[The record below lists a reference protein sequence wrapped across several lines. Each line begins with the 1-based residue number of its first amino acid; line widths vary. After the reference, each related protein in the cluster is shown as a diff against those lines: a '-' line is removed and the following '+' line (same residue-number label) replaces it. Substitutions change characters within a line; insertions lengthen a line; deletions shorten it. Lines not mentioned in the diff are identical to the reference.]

1 MYTLNEKEQ
10 SILDASLK
18 LFVENGFHG
27 TSTAQIAKEAG
38 VATGTLFHY
47 FNNKEELI
55 NSLYIYTKESLLK
68 DISGNYDDKKSF
80 KQNIKDLWLKFSC
93 FGINN
98 SYMFQFILIFHT
110 SPYITS
116 LTKEHLENRYDEL
129 VEFYMQG
136 TEKQEIKMVYNEL
149 LLDYFWGNIYSTVT
163 HFQKYPE
170 KLNEKNLN
178 MAFELFWE
186 GIKIE

>member
-18 LFVENGFHG
+18 LFVEHGFHG

-55 NSLYIYTKESLLK
+55 NSLYIHTKESLLK

-80 KQNIKDLWLKFSC
+80 KQNIKELWLKFNW

-116 LTKEHLENRYDEL
+116 LTKEHLENRYDRI
-129 VEFYMQG
+129 G
-136 TEKQEIKMVYNEL
+136 
-149 LLDYFWGNIYSTVT
+149 
-163 HFQKYPE
+163 
-170 KLNEKNLN
+170 
-178 MAFELFWE
+178 
-186 GIKIE
+186 

>member
-1 MYTLNEKEQ
+1 VNEKKQ
-10 SILDASLK
+10 LILDAALK

-27 TSTAQIAKEAG
+27 TSTAEIAKTAG

-47 FNNKEELI
+47 FKSKEILI
-55 NSLYIYTKESLLK
+55 NCLYLHTKESMLMEV
-68 DISGNYDDKKSF
+68 SGSYDDKKSF
-80 KQNIKDLWLKFSC
+80 KKNIKELWLKFID

-98 SYMFQFILIFHT
+98 SYMFQFILIFHS

-116 LTKEHLENRYDEL
+116 LTKEQIENRFDEL
-129 VEFYMQG
+129 VEVYRWG
-136 TEKQEIKMVYNEL
+136 IKKHEIKPVYNEM

-170 KLNEKNLN
+170 KLDQKNIE
-178 MAFELFWE
+178 MAFQLFWD
-186 GIKIE
+186 GVSQ